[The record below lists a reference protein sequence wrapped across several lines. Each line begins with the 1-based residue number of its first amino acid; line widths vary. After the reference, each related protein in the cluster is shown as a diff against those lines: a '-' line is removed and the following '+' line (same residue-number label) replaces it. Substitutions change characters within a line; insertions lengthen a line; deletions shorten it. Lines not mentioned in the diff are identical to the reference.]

1 MRDVENMRNARFWLR
16 IKKPAVIA
24 GGLNSLIEKR
34 QAPAQGGEAGSLAQ
48 GASLDRYD
56 IPLS

>member
-1 MRDVENMRNARFWLR
+1 MSSPAHPNRLFRRH
-16 IKKPAVIA
+16 IKKPAANA

-34 QAPAQGGEAGSLAQ
+34 QAPAQGGEAGSPAP